1 MAWATHHTLVSG
13 YLAATEE
20 MTPKYENLVL
30 GKVVVVAS
38 AEIGRDQ

>member
-20 MTPKYENLVL
+20 MTHKYENLLL
-30 GKVVVVAS
+30 GKVVVVPF
-38 AEIGRDQ
+38 AEIGKAQ